1 MNSRKVCNAGFVRE
15 DECILETGMWG
26 GFTIGHAICL
36 KPVKILDIYEKA
48 LWTTA
53 KNLKIVICAVGKV
66 I

>member
-1 MNSRKVCNAGFVRE
+1 
-15 DECILETGMWG
+15 MWG

-53 KNLKIVICAVGKV
+53 KNLKIVRCAVGKV